1 MTFKIWCKNLK
12 LAAIVVASFAHG
24 SLFAEQLKSAYDLVV
39 QTARASK
46 ELSYQGVFTY
56 EFRGQLR
63 SVKVLRLVRDGQTF
77 ERAMHMDGMGYQV
90 SRRGDDVDCLRPG
103 HLLLQGADFK
113 SVKNGLQLNDLYNVY
128 IRGNRRI
135 AGRLAYLVEILPKD
149 KLRYGYVVA
158 IDKENGLMLQS
169 MIISQSGKP
178 IERFQYVDIS
188 FSPELDGIQ
197 IPEQWLS
204 APPNDTCRASSQ
216 STDDSLSKWQPT
228 WLPPGFVLSNYE
240 ANNSISKETW
250 IYTDGLATFSVFI
263 DSAEVSK
270 AFPPVQATLG
280 TTVAVL
286 NKVNMNDQ
294 HYAITVVGEIP
305 TLTAQQI
312 VADIRPRI
320 TATPV
325 SE

>member
-1 MTFKIWCKNLK
+1 MTFKIWCENLK
-12 LAAIVVASFAHG
+12 LAAIIVAIFAHG
-24 SLFAEQLKSAYDLVV
+24 SLSAEQLKSAYDLVV
-39 QTARASK
+39 QTAKASK

-63 SVKVLRLVRDGQTF
+63 SVKVLRLVRDGQTY

-90 SRRGDDVDCLRPG
+90 SRRGDDIDCLRPG
-103 HLLLQGADFK
+103 HLLLQNADFK
-113 SVKNGLQLNDLYNVY
+113 LGNNSLQLNDLYNVY
-128 IRGNRRI
+128 IRGNRRV

-188 FSPELDGIQ
+188 FSPELDSIQ
-197 IPEQWLS
+197 LSEQWMS
-204 APPNDTCRASSQ
+204 ALPNEACRAPSQ
-216 STDDSLSKWQPT
+216 ATDDSLSKWQPT
-228 WLPPGFVLSNYE
+228 WLPPGFVLSSYKANE
-240 ANNSISKETW
+240 ALSKETW
-250 IYTDGLATFSVFI
+250 IYTDGLATFSIFI

-286 NKVNMNDQ
+286 NKVNVDNQ

-312 VADIRPRI
+312 VADISPRI

-325 SE
+325 SK

>member
-1 MTFKIWCKNLK
+1 MTFKIWCQNLK

-24 SLFAEQLKSAYDLVV
+24 SLFGEQLKSAYDLVV

-63 SVKVLRLVRDGQTF
+63 SVKVLRLVRDGQTY

-90 SRRGDDVDCLRPG
+90 SRRGDDIDCLRPG

-113 SVKNGLQLNDLYNVY
+113 SVKNGLQLKDLYNVY

-178 IERFQYVDIS
+178 LERFQYVDIS
-188 FSPELDGIQ
+188 FSPELDSIQ
-197 IPEQWLS
+197 ISEQWLA
-204 APPNDTCRASSQ
+204 APINETCLAPSQ
-216 STDDSLSKWQPT
+216 SADDSSSKWQPT
-228 WLPPGFVLSNYE
+228 WLPPGFVLSSYQ
-240 ANNSISKETW
+240 ANNSVSKETW
-250 IYTDGLATFSVFI
+250 IYTDGMATFSIFI
-263 DSAEVSK
+263 DSAESSK

-286 NKVNMNDQ
+286 NKVNMNNQ

-305 TLTAQQI
+305 TLTAQQV
-312 VADIRPRI
+312 VADIRPKI
-320 TATPV
+320 IATPV

>member
-24 SLFAEQLKSAYDLVV
+24 SLFSEPLKSAYDLVV
-39 QTARASK
+39 QTAKASK

-240 ANNSISKETW
+240 ANKSISKETW
-250 IYTDGLATFSVFI
+250 IYTDGMATFSVFI

-270 AFPPVQATLG
+270 SFPPVQATLG

-286 NKVNMNDQ
+286 NKVNMNNQ

-305 TLTAQQI
+305 VLTAQQI